1 MNSIDR
7 KTQARNR
14 LQQEQLRQ
22 LLQLEKEQEEPEK
35 EQQQQQLEIEQRQ
48 QHQAEAAAHPGPFS
62 TTPGSCSAA
71 GAMEVDPWMMLTE
84 EDIATS
90 LTFGFP
96 SPLATSPMLSHPLTP
111 EANYFSGVP
120 PDLHVSHVSTGQ
132 QLPGQ
137 PDLSATQPILT
148 TSPDEVLAI
157 GSNAPQYRHNSITGH
172 SSLATHNPYLLHD
185 TTIRGIFSPPSTSN
199 DTLPSSCAAVS
210 RPPPSVREEDHQK
223 GLNTALFL
231 AAENGHAGVVRA
243 LVQSGANL
251 AAIDDR
257 GNSALHL
264 AMLGKHKDVVITLLK
279 HQVKREL
286 ENHDGFTPL

>member
-1 MNSIDR
+1 
-7 KTQARNR
+7 
-14 LQQEQLRQ
+14 
-22 LLQLEKEQEEPEK
+22 
-35 EQQQQQLEIEQRQ
+35 
-48 QHQAEAAAHPGPFS
+48 
-62 TTPGSCSAA
+62 
-71 GAMEVDPWMMLTE
+71 MMLTE

-96 SPLATSPMLSHPLTP
+96 SPLTTSPLLSHCLNP

-120 PDLHVSHVSTGQ
+120 PDLHVSHVSTSQ

-137 PDLSATQPILT
+137 PDLSAT
-148 TSPDEVLAI
+148 
-157 GSNAPQYRHNSITGH
+157 HNSIMGH
-172 SSLATHNPYLLHD
+172 FSLATHNPYLLHG
-185 TTIRGIFSPPSTSN
+185 TTIRGKIPPPSTSN

-231 AAENGHAGVVRA
+231 AANNGHAGVVRA
-243 LVQSGANL
+243 IVQNGANL

-264 AMLGKHKDVVITLLK
+264 AMLGST
-279 HQVKREL
+279 RMS
-286 ENHDGFTPL
+286 